1 MSGMNELANVE
12 DLFPEVGEDTT
23 VNEEITPE
31 EGNKQEEGDVTK
43 QSPQPALKPMIDA
56 SVEDLFPED
65 DKGNDDSENDNSDDG
80 SNNDNSEEIDN
91 EETDDKYS
99 ELSRILYEE
108 GVLDNLDEE
117 DLKNIKDADDFKA
130 LITEQINRGLNER
143 QQEINEALSVGVEP
157 SIIQTYA
164 SAMQTLNSWESMVEE
179 ESEEGKKIRANLI
192 YQDYINKGIKENKA
206 RSLLQASM
214 SAGSDIED
222 AKEALESLKE
232 YYSDGYKTAV
242 EEAKQEELERQ
253 EFIKKQD
260 SLLKKNLLEKNDLF
274 GGIELDKNTRQK
286 AYNAVAKVTA
296 KDDKGKPLTAV
307 QKYAQ
312 DNPTEFRSV
321 LGLIYA
327 VTDGFTN
334 LSKFFNKAVNKKV
347 NSKLDDFTRK
357 LSSSGSQKGEG
368 GIGYSNRNDGGTQ
381 KRWRVYL

>member
-23 VNEEITPE
+23 VNEETTQE
-31 EGNKQEEGDVTK
+31 EDTKQKEGDVTK
-43 QSPQPALKPMIDA
+43 QPPQPALKPMIDA

-65 DKGNDDSENDNSDDG
+65 DKGDGDSENDDSDDG
-80 SNNDNSEEIDN
+80 SDNDNSEETDN

-108 GVLDNLDEE
+108 GVLDNLDED

-260 SLLKKNLLEKNDLF
+260 SLLKKNLLEKKDLF

-296 KDDKGKPLTAV
+296 KDDRGTPLTAV